1 MSNPKCEVL
10 LSATQIAQRVKEMG
24 EEISRDYAGKK
35 LLLICVLKGAII
47 FASDLMRSL
56 TIPVEIDFIAV
67 SSYGADTSSSGV
79 VRILKDL
86 DQSIQGKDVLI
97 VEDIVDTG
105 LTLNYLRD
113 TLLRRQP
120 RSIRVATLLDKPSRR
135 KVDFDPDY
143 RGFVIPD
150 HFVVGYGLDW
160 NQRYRNLADI
170 CFIPDDNF
178 R

>member
-1 MSNPKCEVL
+1 MNSTKLEVM
-10 LSATQIAQRVKEMG
+10 LSAAKIAQRVKEMG
-24 EEISRDYAGKK
+24 EEISRDYADKD

-47 FASDLMRSL
+47 FSSDLMRSL
-56 TIPVEIDFIAV
+56 TIPVKIDFIAV
-67 SSYGADTSSSGV
+67 SSYGADTTSSGV

-86 DQSIQGKDVLI
+86 DQSIQGKDVLV

-105 LTLNYLRD
+105 LTLNYLREN
-113 TLLRRQP
+113 LLSRQP

-135 KVDFDPDY
+135 KVEFDPDY

-150 HFVVGYGLDW
+150 RFVVGYGLDW
-160 NQRYRNLADI
+160 NQCYRNLADI
-170 CFIPDDNF
+170 CVVLDDAS